1 MMKELISLGL
11 VCVCGISLLTAC
23 SENDGNKTR
32 ALINTSS
39 KIKEKAESTEFIAKV
54 IIKSVKIF
62 LKVTIMLF

>member
-32 ALINTSS
+32 AQLIRHQ
-39 KIKEKAESTEFIAKV
+39 K
-54 IIKSVKIF
+54 
-62 LKVTIMLF
+62 LKKKLNQLSL